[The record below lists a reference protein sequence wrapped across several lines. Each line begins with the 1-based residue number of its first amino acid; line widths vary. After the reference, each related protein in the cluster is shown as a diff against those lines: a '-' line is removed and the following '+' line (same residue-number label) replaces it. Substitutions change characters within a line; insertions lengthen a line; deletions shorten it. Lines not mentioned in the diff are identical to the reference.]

1 MERNQASPITA
12 GFEDAPEAS
21 RGRRPRAQLALN
33 RIYRGARAG
42 AYRLLDPLD
51 SLYRRWQGMGHYP
64 PIRLR
69 RHVSHLG
76 SFDGPGYEFAAYL
89 KLLLGLESHHRVWD
103 VACGCGLLEL
113 ALESAGWRGLLVG
126 TDIHA
131 PCIGWAER
139 HISARVPNFEFIHS
153 DIYNEDYW
161 PAGRLSAREWF
172 AGFDESDFDVVVA
185 KSLFTHMFPD
195 ELDLYLEQLSKRLKP
210 GGRGLLT
217 FFLLNPEQRQL
228 VRRNDIRFHPPD
240 RGASHAVKYRFAPSV
255 AVAYEQSELLLQLGK
270 HGLRLLEGVRHGTW
284 SGRRDGLSYQD
295 IVVVGK

>member
-1 MERNQASPITA
+1 MERNRASPITS
-12 GFEDAPEAS
+12 GFEDTPEAS
-21 RGRRPRAQLALN
+21 PGRRPRAQLALN

-42 AYRLLDPLD
+42 AYRLLGPVD
-51 SLYRRWQGMGHYP
+51 SLYRRLHGMGHYP

-185 KSLFTHMFPD
+185 MA
-195 ELDLYLEQLSKRLKP
+195 SKTEVR
-210 GGRGLLT
+210 
-217 FFLLNPEQRQL
+217 QRDKA
-228 VRRNDIRFHPPD
+228 R
-240 RGASHAVKYRFAPSV
+240 
-255 AVAYEQSELLLQLGK
+255 
-270 HGLRLLEGVRHGTW
+270 
-284 SGRRDGLSYQD
+284 
-295 IVVVGK
+295 